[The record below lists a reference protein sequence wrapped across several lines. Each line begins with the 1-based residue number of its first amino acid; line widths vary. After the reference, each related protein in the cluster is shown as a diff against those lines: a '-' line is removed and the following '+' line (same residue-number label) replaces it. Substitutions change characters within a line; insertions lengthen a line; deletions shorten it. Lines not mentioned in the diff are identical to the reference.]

1 MVHGILAVISGPS
14 GSGKGTVCRALLE
27 RSPSTHL
34 SVSVTTREPRVGEVD
49 GVHYYFVSRERF
61 KEMVAAGEVL
71 EWAEVYGDF
80 YGTPRGPV
88 MGLLDR
94 GRDVLLEIDVQGA
107 LQVKER
113 FPEAVLI
120 FLCPPSFEELERR
133 LITRGTDSAE
143 KIKRRLE
150 WARGEMQAAHRYD
163 YVVVNDR
170 VEDAV
175 DKINSIMVAEK
186 CRTKYFRV
194 SE

>member
-1 MVHGILAVISGPS
+1 MQGILAVISGPS

-27 RSPSTHL
+27 RSPGTHL
-34 SVSVTTREPRVGEVD
+34 SISVTTREPRVGEVD
-49 GVHYYFVSRERF
+49 GVHYCFVSRDRF
-61 KEMVAAGEVL
+61 REMVSAGDVL
-71 EWAEVYGDF
+71 EWAEVYGDY

-88 MGLLDR
+88 IDLLNR

-113 FPEAVLI
+113 LPEAVLI
-120 FLCPPSFEELERR
+120 FLCPPSFEELKRR
-133 LITRGTDSAE
+133 LITRGTDSAD

-150 WARGEMQAAHRYD
+150 WARGELKAVRRYD

-175 DKINSIMVAEK
+175 TKIKAIMVAEK
-186 CRTKYFRV
+186 CRTKYFPV
-194 SE
+194 TE

>member
-27 RSPSTHL
+27 RSPTIHL
-34 SVSVTTREPRVGEVD
+34 SVSVTTREPRIGEVE

-113 FPEAVLI
+113 FPEAVLV

-133 LITRGTDSAE
+133 LIMRGTDSAE

-150 WARGEMQAAHRYD
+150 WARGEMQAVHRYD

-175 DKINSIMVAEK
+175 SKINSIMVAEK